1 VPTAA
6 KPAATTA
13 SLATRFRVEVLGRT
27 DFFDF
32 AGRMA
37 FVVLLVFDLAP
48 ARFKLV
54 FDLTRRFDEVLDLL
68 RLFAFFMILPLGFSS
83 VQIGPQ
89 SGYWQADGIDFM
101 PLYGCQ
107 NGFVDRQRLQPQ
119 EGRKD
124 PCARRIKASQP
135 TSLMAWPLER
145 LAFAASRTAGLRSA
159 GPIAKLEPE
168 GGF

>member
-6 KPAATTA
+6 KPAATAA

-32 AGRMA
+32 AGRLA

-68 RLFAFFMILPLGFSS
+68 RFFAFFMILPIGFSS

-89 SGYWQADGIDFM
+89 SGCWQADGIVCLFM
-101 PLYGCQ
+101 AVKTDL
-107 NGFVDRQRLQPQ
+107 
-119 EGRKD
+119 
-124 PCARRIKASQP
+124 S
-135 TSLMAWPLER
+135 
-145 LAFAASRTAGLRSA
+145 
-159 GPIAKLEPE
+159 IAKGSSRKKAKRSLRKKN
-168 GGF
+168 

>member
-6 KPAATTA
+6 KPAATAA

-32 AGRMA
+32 AGRLA

-54 FDLTRRFDEVLDLL
+54 FDLTRRFDEVLFVALL
-68 RLFAFFMILPLGFSS
+68 CLFHDSPHWIQLSS
-83 VQIGPQ
+83 DWASIRMH
-89 SGYWQADGIDFM
+89 GIDFL

-107 NGFVDRQRLQPQ
+107 NGGSSREKGEKISAQEELKQAARQVLW
-119 EGRKD
+119 
-124 PCARRIKASQP
+124 
-135 TSLMAWPLER
+135 L
-145 LAFAASRTAGLRSA
+145 GL
-159 GPIAKLEPE
+159 
-168 GGF
+168 